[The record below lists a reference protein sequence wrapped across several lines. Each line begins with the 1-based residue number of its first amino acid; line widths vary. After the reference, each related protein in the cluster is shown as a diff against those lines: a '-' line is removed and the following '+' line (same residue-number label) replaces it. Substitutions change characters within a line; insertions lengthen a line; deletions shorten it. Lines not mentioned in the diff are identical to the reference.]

1 MDRYWISD
9 NGKGLMINKA
19 VSGEYL
25 IAALKKL
32 DLLKYIVGKCE
43 KDLQFQKLYYIIF
56 FAL

>member
-1 MDRYWISD
+1 
-9 NGKGLMINKA
+9 MINKA